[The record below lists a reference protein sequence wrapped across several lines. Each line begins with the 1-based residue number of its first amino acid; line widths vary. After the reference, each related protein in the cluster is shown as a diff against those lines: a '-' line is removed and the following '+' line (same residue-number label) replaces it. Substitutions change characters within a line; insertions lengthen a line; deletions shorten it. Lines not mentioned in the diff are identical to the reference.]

1 MLSAANAGVVWALA
15 MWYAASIGLIMFN
28 KWALSYLGFHFP
40 VAMMLLQQCVC
51 TVCSYIAIRVFRLAD
66 PPSLSFAQIRANVLP
81 LAAAFAASISLMNE
95 GQLLL
100 SVSFLQMLKASIPF
114 WTVVISGALG
124 SEKHTP
130 RTFAVVT
137 WIGAGVAL
145 SASGAV
151 EFQWAGV
158 LLTMGGI
165 ICECVRLVLSQ
176 KLLQGNDIK
185 FTPLTGVHFV
195 APCAALCLLPPYFL
209 IDHARL
215 VEWSAE
221 PHHPGGGGGGGGGGS
236 GGSGGGGG
244 SGGTQTRLAHALPY
258 LLANG
263 LLAYALNLV
272 VYNVITKTSAVTT
285 GVAGKAK
292 DVINIV
298 ISSAVFGTHI
308 SQVQLTGYAIAMSGV
323 SVYTYDK
330 MRKSAARAAE
340 RVQSSTTEHVKRSLE
355 MSNLLAQSSDSE
367 EDHVIEAG
375 TASKRQAHQFLDSP
389 RR

>member
-1 MLSAANAGVVWALA
+1 MLSTANAGVVWSLA

-51 TVCSYIAIRVFRLAD
+51 TLCSNVAIRVFRLAD
-66 PPSLSFAQIRANVLP
+66 PPRLSFAQIRSNVLP

-124 SEKHTP
+124 SEKHTR
-130 RTFAVVT
+130 RTFVVVT

-195 APCAALCLLPPYFL
+195 APCAALCLLPPYL
-209 IDHARL
+209 LVDHARL

-221 PHHPGGGGGGGGGGS
+221 PHS
-236 GGSGGGGG
+236 

-298 ISSAVFGTHI
+298 LSSAVFGTHI

-340 RVQSSTTEHVKRSLE
+340 RVASSTTEHVKHSLE
-355 MSNLLAQSSDSE
+355 MSNLLAESSDSE
-367 EDHVIEAG
+367 VDHDVIEAG